1 MIPLHA
7 FGNEPLVSHTPNIPP
22 MIRKIYR
29 FLLPSMTKYLKKE
42 LAGCETVLDLGCGRG
57 SNSPLEGM
65 ALTYTLGVDIFEPY
79 LEECRQKKI
88 HSDYIRADIRGIE
101 FKDGSFDAVLM
112 LEVLEHFTKE
122 EGRRLLDKCS
132 QWAKKKVIIT
142 TPNGYMQQDGYNN
155 NPFQEH
161 KSGWSVDELR
171 SLGFSVVGLLGWK
184 KLRGYK
190 AVPRYRPRLLCDVI
204 SDVTQKVTCHYP
216 SSAFRLLA
224 VKKLAKHVQS
234 GM

>member
-1 MIPLHA
+1 MYHFSYA
-7 FGNEPLVSHTPNIPP
+7 QNIPP
-22 MIRKIYR
+22 LIRKIYR
-29 FLLPSMTKYLKKE
+29 FFFPSWTNYVQKE

-132 QWAKKKVIIT
+132 RWARRKVIIS
-142 TPNGYMQQDGYNN
+142 TPNGYLWQDGYDN

-161 KSGWSVDELR
+161 KSGWSVEELR
-171 SLGFSVVGLLGWK
+171 SLGFSVVGCYGWK

-190 AVPRYRPRLLCDVI
+190 AIPRYRPRLLWEII
-204 SDVTQKVTCHYP
+204 SDVTQKVTYHYP
-216 SSAFRLLA
+216 ASASRLLA
-224 VKKLAKHVQS
+224 VQIVDKGHRV
-234 GM
+234 